1 MESCHK
7 AMIVISHPWEFVPKG
22 SSHLNYHTNSS
33 TSTSNTTT
41 NITTTTTS
49 NINNNNTKTDNQQ
62 QKNTTTTT
70 TITANTLTGG
80 CFVMQEPNQNDKK
93 IGPKKN
99 VRVMINSE
107 FNNSS
112 LNDMS
117 YAYWQKSPVIINKL
131 NFEQQV
137 IVIIFHIFNIN

>member
-1 MESCHK
+1 VESDHK

-49 NINNNNTKTDNQQ
+49 NINNKTDNQQ

-70 TITANTLTGG
+70 TANTLTGG
-80 CFVMQEPNQNDKK
+80 CIVMQESNDKK

-107 FNNSS
+107 FNNTS

-137 IVIIFHIFNIN
+137 IIIIFHIFNIN